1 MIITAIR
8 HTSVD
13 VPSGICYGK
22 TDVPLALTFRS
33 ELDSIRQKLADETF
47 DAVFS
52 SPLSRCTK
60 LATELFPEEQ
70 LRSDHRLTELDFGDW
85 EMTPWN
91 TIFESPEGKV
101 WFGNYTR
108 ACCPNGESLIDLISR
123 TKMFLDDLK
132 EMKHERI
139 VLLTHAGVIR
149 ALMCLIQHKTPEEA
163 FQTPLVYGQIL
174 SFNLQR

>member
-8 HTSVD
+8 HTSVN
-13 VPSGICYGK
+13 VPSGICYGI

-33 ELDSIRQKLADETF
+33 ELESIRQKLADETF

-70 LRSDHRLTELDFGDW
+70 LRIDHCLTELDFGDW
-85 EMTPWN
+85 EMMPWN
-91 TIFESPEGKV
+91 TIFESRDGKK
-101 WFGNYTR
+101 WFADYVNVR
-108 ACCPNGESLIDLISR
+108 CPGGESFTDLIQRGKSFLEDLHD
-123 TKMFLDDLK
+123 TKYS
-132 EMKHERI
+132 RI
-139 VLLTHAGVIR
+139 VIFTHAGIIR
-149 ALMCLIQHKTPEEA
+149 AMMCLIQRKTPEEA